1 MKEKDEKILI
11 PVGLR
16 ERDFKMFPAEEFKK
30 IGPKFGCNAGVCL
43 TKNLKRDLEVETS
56 ILIRNEFNQNLMS
69 TSSYRLSTYLV
80 GYRVKRIYQ
89 MHWLTN

>member
-30 IGPKFGCNAGVCL
+30 VGPKFGCNAGVCL
-43 TKNLKRDLEVETS
+43 TES
-56 ILIRNEFNQNLMS
+56 LMS
-69 TSSYRLSTYLV
+69 TSSYRLSTYLA
-80 GYRVKRIYQ
+80 GYRVKPIYQ